1 MSPQIAPYGTW
12 DTPIT
17 ADAITGNSTSLIDI
31 VVDPITSNIYHLE
44 LRPSEDG
51 RTVLVDTRAK
61 RDIFGPE
68 WNAADGVHEYGGGAA
83 TVYDGIAYFSNFKDG
98 RIYRVSVKDDGAAPE
113 AVTPDNLPYRYANFA
128 IHPKYTNLIVAI
140 LEDHTHDIPSEVVN
154 TLCLIDTNTKT
165 VSPKFVSGNDFYSH
179 PVFSTDGNYLA
190 WQEWSFPDMPW
201 EGGEL
206 YVAKVQVDGGKLTLK
221 SEAKVAGEKE
231 TYSAGYPL
239 WASSETLIFISDI
252 SGFSNPWKYTVS
264 DGKASPILPRTVEED
279 FSNCMW
285 SLSMFPFAVI
295 AGGKQGIF
303 SSWKDGKNFLNLI
316 DIDSGSRSDVP
327 GPYVLIDS
335 VRAVGENGIA
345 FIGSAP
351 NKGDS
356 VVLYTTDGDY
366 NVLKPNPNSDK
377 FDPSIVSVAQGI
389 TLPGPLYVVYY
400 PPHNPGYQGLVG
412 EKPPCIVSVHGGP
425 TGMAYQG
432 LSWTIQYY
440 TSRGF
445 AWMDVNYGGSF
456 GYGSEYRN
464 RLNGEWG
471 IVDVEDCILAVQ
483 AMSQGDEID
492 PQRVVIRGG
501 SAGGFTT
508 LLSLCHSS
516 NPKTYAGGTSLYG
529 ISNLL
534 KLTEDTHKFE
544 SQYAFKLVGGTPEQV
559 PKNYKDRSA
568 INHIDDFNRPL
579 LLLQGTEDRVVPPEQ
594 SQAIYDGIKA
604 RGGDVELKL
613 YPGEGH
619 GFKQKEH
626 QIDALERELAFY
638 TRILNLKK
646 RPY

>member
-1 MSPQIAPYGTW
+1 MSPQRAPYGTW

-17 ADAITGNSTSLIDI
+17 ADAITGDSTTLSDI
-31 VVDPITSNIYHLE
+31 VVDPITSTIYHLE
-44 LRPSEDG
+44 IRPPEEG

-68 WNAADGVHEYGGGAA
+68 WDASDGVHEYGGGAA
-83 TVYDGIAYFSNFKDG
+83 TVYDGIAYFSNIKDG
-98 RIYRVSVKDDGAAPE
+98 RIYRVSVKNDGAAPE
-113 AVTPDNLPYRYANFA
+113 AVTPEGPYRYANLA
-128 IHPKYTNLIVAI
+128 VHPKYTNLIVAI
-140 LEDHTHDIPSEVVN
+140 LEDHTHDTPSEVVN

-165 VSPKFVSGNDFYSH
+165 VSPKFVSGNDFYAH

-201 EGGEL
+201 DGSEL
-206 YVAKVQVDGGKLTLK
+206 HVAKVQVDGGSLTLK
-221 SEAKVAGEKE
+221 SNVKVAGEKE

-239 WASSETLIFISDI
+239 WASSETLIFISDT
-252 SGFSNPWKYTVS
+252 SGFDNPWKYTVS
-264 DGKASPILPRTVEED
+264 DGKASPILPKPIEED
-279 FSNCMW
+279 FSNSMW
-285 SLSMFPFAVI
+285 FLSMFPFAVI

-303 SSWKDGKNFLNLI
+303 SSWKDGKNVFNLI

-356 VVLYTTDGDY
+356 VVLYTTDGTY

-377 FDPSIVSVAQGI
+377 FDPSIVSVARGL

-400 PPHNPGYQGLVG
+400 PPHNPDYQGLVG

-432 LSWTIQYY
+432 LDWNVQYY

-445 AWMDVNYGGSF
+445 AWLDVNYGGSF
-456 GYGSEYRN
+456 GYGKKYRD

-471 IVDVEDCILAVQ
+471 IVDIEDCISSVK
-483 AMSQGDEID
+483 AMSQGGEID
-492 PQRVVIRGG
+492 SQRVVIRGR
-501 SAGGFTT
+501 SAGGFAT

-516 NPKTYAGGTSLYG
+516 DPNTYAGGTSLSG
-529 ISNLL
+529 VSDLL
-534 KLTEDTHKFE
+534 GLAKDTHKFE
-544 SQYAFKLVGGTPEQV
+544 SQYTFKLLGGTPEQV
-559 PKNYKDRSA
+559 PENYKDRSA
-568 INHIDDFNRPL
+568 INHVDTFDRPL
-579 LLLQGTEDRVVPPEQ
+579 LLIQGACDRVVPPVQ
-594 SQAIYDGIKA
+594 STSIYDAIKA
-604 RGGDVELKL
+604 RGGDVKLRL

-619 GFKQKEH
+619 HIEQKEH
-626 QIDALERELAFY
+626 QKDALEQELALY
-638 TRILNLKK
+638 TRILKLK
-646 RPY
+646 